1 MLTVTDTPDQDT
13 FTKAAAALVPLLRA
27 QAPEAE
33 RNRRVTDEV
42 IAALV
47 DSGLYSASRPAA
59 YGGDERT
66 LTEFVRASIEI
77 GRGCGATGWT
87 LGIMSAC
94 QWMAGLYPRRT
105 TDEIWADG
113 AAPRFCAVVAI
124 PEDVRPEGDGVRVS
138 GEWRYSTG
146 CLHAD
151 YALVGVPV
159 FSGDGTPPRP
169 GMGLVPMRELTIKDT
184 WHTTGMRA
192 SGSNT
197 LVGHDVFIPG
207 HRILDVVGIDTGAV
221 RPENEAPLYQA
232 GFAAA
237 LILYV
242 IGPFV
247 GMAKAALE
255 LTLDQIRKGKRNT
268 FTLADKARDVATVH
282 LQVSEAAT
290 KIDTAE
296 FHLLR
301 AAAVSDYRNERHE
314 RLTDH
319 ERAQLRMD
327 TGWALRQSRE
337 AIELLLDAQGASA
350 FAEAN
355 PIQRYWRDC
364 ETGTRHGMLLPLMA
378 QHIYGAELCGGDPV
392 VGLL

>member
-1 MLTVTDTPDQDT
+1 MLTVTDTPDEDT
-13 FTKAAAALVPLLRA
+13 FTKAAAELVPLLRA
-27 QAPEAE
+27 QGPEAE
-33 RNRRVTDEV
+33 RTRRVTDKV

-66 LTEFVRASIEI
+66 LTEFVRASVEI

-105 TDEIWADG
+105 TDEIWANG
-113 AAPRFCAVVAI
+113 ASPRFCAVVAI

-138 GEWRYSTG
+138 GEWRYATG
-146 CLHAD
+146 CQHAD

-159 FSGDGTPPRP
+159 FGDDGVPARP

-197 LVGHDVFIPG
+197 LVGQDVFIPG
-207 HRILDVVGIDTGAV
+207 HRILDIIGLDTGAV
-221 RPENEAPLYQA
+221 RPDNEAPLYQA

-255 LTLDQIRKGKRNT
+255 LTVAQIRTGKRNT
-268 FTLADKARDVATVH
+268 FTLADKARDVATVQ
-282 LQVSEAAT
+282 LQVAEAAT

-301 AAAVSDYRNERHE
+301 AAAVSDRRNARHE
-314 RLTDH
+314 RLTND

-355 PIQRYWRDC
+355 PVQRYWRDC
-364 ETGTRHGMLLPLMA
+364 ETGTRHGMLLPQMA
-378 QHIYGAELCGGDPV
+378 QHIFVAQLCGGDPV